1 MILHTLSNTLVT
13 LIHSTQEFEFSQT
26 DETIG
31 RDQIEIEFP
40 DGSLIRVNL
49 ATGDETLG
57 TWARVF
63 VRVQGETNITTDVFD
78 EGGSR

>member
-1 MILHTLSNTLVT
+1 MILHTLSNTRVT
-13 LIHSTQEFEFSQT
+13 LIHSEQEFEFGQT

-31 RDQIEIEFP
+31 RDRIEIEFP

-49 ATGDETLG
+49 ATGETLG

-63 VRVQGETNITTDVFD
+63 VRLQGETNIWTDVFD